1 MMTSVCDNDDTKDK
15 DHLVVVVVVVVT
27 TPHTADHLVVGTQM
41 HETIAFFHEQKR
53 SGLN

>member
-15 DHLVVVVVVVVT
+15 DHL
-27 TPHTADHLVVGTQM
+27 VGTQM

>member
-15 DHLVVVVVVVVT
+15 
-27 TPHTADHLVVGTQM
+27 DHLVVGTQM